1 MWKAT
6 RILPVI
12 LSGLLFLHCSHQS
25 VDSDNPGPP
34 SRSTAELTTEEKNL
48 CESAN
53 KFGLRLFREVV
64 KQEEKESNI
73 FISPLSVSMAL
84 GMTYNGANGATRD
97 SIHAALE
104 FADLS
109 VQEINESYQGLIDVL
124 THADPKVRFQIANS
138 IWYRLGLPVKQEFI
152 DLSQTYFD
160 AQVKEQD
167 FSRPEAA
174 DTINAWVDE
183 NTNGKIQE
191 IVQKPIDPNV
201 IMFLI
206 NAIYFKGAWAD
217 KFNPDSTVADSFT
230 LLDGSLIECRMM
242 RKGNTFGY
250 SRNSLFEAVN
260 MPYGDGS
267 FNMAV
272 FLPDSSVHVD
282 SLAAQFTE
290 ENWLAWTDSF
300 YEKKMVLHLP
310 KFTIEYE
317 ATLNKVLKTMGMKIA
332 FTPGADFSN
341 MVENG
346 GVWIDKVKQKAF
358 VKVNEEGTEAA
369 AVTVVVVVDSLPLS
383 IRFDRPFIFVIWER
397 QTKTVLFLGKVMEP
411 KYE

>member
-6 RILPVI
+6 RIAPVI

-34 SRSTAELTTEEKNL
+34 KRTTAELTAEEKSL

-97 SIHAALE
+97 SMHAALE

-109 VQEINESYQGLIDVL
+109 FQEINESYQGLIDVL
-124 THADPKVRFQIANS
+124 THADPKVQFQIANS
-138 IWYRLGLPVKQEFI
+138 IWHRLGL
-152 DLSQTYFD
+152 
-160 AQVKEQD
+160 
-167 FSRPEAA
+167 PEAA
-174 DTINAWVDE
+174 DTINDWVDE

-191 IVQKPIDPNV
+191 IVQRPVDPNV

-230 LLDGSLIECRMM
+230 LLDGSLIECQMM
-242 RKGNTFGY
+242 RKENSFGY

-260 MPYGDGS
+260 LPYGDSS

-272 FLPDSSVHVD
+272 FLPALSVHVD

-358 VKVNEEGTEAA
+358 VKVNEECTEAA

-383 IRFDRPFIFVIWER
+383 IRFDRPFIFVIWEK
-397 QTKTVLFLGKVMEP
+397 QTKTILFLGKVMEP